1 MALVAHLSLLTK
13 LLDMYLQV
21 LLYHPESVI
30 LACFNLSNI
39 KTKSYTDSL
48 FLVHKQ
54 TPVHT

>member
-1 MALVAHLSLLTK
+1 
-13 LLDMYLQV
+13 MYLQV

-39 KTKSYTDSL
+39 KTKSYTDSR